1 MRPKDTLGRLECEA
15 DPESHCQSHLQSFYA
30 QLGDESI
37 EQYKKRLENV
47 SNSWIV
53 ATVSSLDHQS
63 RDVVSGVTQTAEEK
77 LRETCN
83 QVFGQAAEALRQRL
97 QEIGATF
104 LTHPSLEGQ
113 K

>member
-1 MRPKDTLGRLECEA
+1 VEASLGPLM
-15 DPESHCQSHLQSFYA
+15 ESWRSMTDAHQSHLRGFYA
-30 QLGDESI
+30 QLGDESV

-47 SNSWIV
+47 SNSWMV

-63 RDVVSGVTQTAEEK
+63 RDVISGVTQTAEEK

-104 LTHPSLEGQ
+104 LTHPSPQSQ